1 MHPRPA
7 VNHRLLVLLGSVA
20 AAALLPL
27 AGAAAGPVLDD
38 TPAGPGRTG
47 AENPETPENPENLAN
62 ADNAMAGAA
71 NGETGTGVG
80 SADAKA
86 GARPDG
92 DGSHGGGTAG
102 SSGAGSAGPEEG
114 EGQRHRASESGGLSP
129 SPPLSS
135 SPSSSLTSPSRSQG
149 TPGASGTLAAPD
161 TLARCGPEL
170 SSPDGVEAQTCVLS
184 QGADTWARTYYR
196 NATGEDLTAVL
207 SMMGPHGRTVQMH
220 CVVGA
225 DDEPGACDTP
235 KERTVGPAAHYTA
248 VAEFATE
255 SGDALLLRSGSNSP
269 GPQGS

>member
-38 TPAGPGRTG
+38 TPAGPGRAG
-47 AENPETPENPENLAN
+47 AENPETPENLAN

-71 NGETGTGVG
+71 NGETGAGVG

-86 GARPDG
+86 GARPAG

-129 SPPLSS
+129 SSPLSS
-135 SPSSSLTSPSRSQG
+135 PPSSSLTSPSSPSRSQG